1 MSSPFV
7 PDRPIFSYYGDDF
20 TGSTDALE
28 ALAENGVP
36 SVLFLRLP
44 DAGDLC
50 KFSGCRAI
58 GIAGESRSRP
68 PAWMRAELPRV
79 FETLRQIGAPVLQ
92 YKVCSTFDSSPEA
105 GSIGCAIEIGREVF
119 GNRSVGVVPAAP
131 LLRRYVVFGNLFA
144 AAGQAI
150 HRIDRHPAMG
160 AHPITPMDEG
170 DLRLHLA
177 RQTSLEIA
185 GVNLFELRANTW
197 QWPERAGMVLF
208 DGLDPEDMAQA
219 ARRIWE
225 HRGTQQTFVA
235 GSSGFTYGLMDY
247 WHAQG
252 WLPQTNGHATEAR
265 GNDGRLL
272 VLSGSCSP
280 ATEVQIRTALQA
292 GFHGIRLNPAD
303 LNPAAAEAEA
313 VARLAEG
320 RSVILY
326 SGLGEAGRVAIDDR
340 LALAKAMG
348 RLLRKV
354 MLASVVRRAVVAGG
368 DTSSHAAQE
377 LGVSALTFVAPLA
390 RGAPLCRAHG
400 WPGELDLV
408 LKGGQVGLPSFFE
421 DVRSWGAKG

>member
-7 PDRPIFSYYGDDF
+7 PERPIFSYYGDDF

-44 DAGDLC
+44 DAADLC
-50 KFSGCRAI
+50 RFSGCRAI

-68 PAWMRAELPRV
+68 PEWMRAELPRV
-79 FETLRQIGAPVLQ
+79 FETLRQIGAPVVQ
-92 YKVCSTFDSSPEA
+92 YKVCSTFDSSPEV
-105 GSIGCAIEIGREVF
+105 GSIGCAIEIGREIF
-119 GNRSVGVVPAAP
+119 GDRSVGVVPAAP
-131 LLRRYVVFGNLFA
+131 LLRRYVAFGNLFA
-144 AAGQAI
+144 ASGEAI
-150 HRIDRHPAMG
+150 HRIDRHSAMG
-160 AHPITPMDEG
+160 AHPITPMDES

-197 QWPERAGMVLF
+197 QWPERAGIVLF
-208 DGLDPEDMAQA
+208 DGLDPEDMTQA

-225 HRGTQQTFVA
+225 HRQTFVV

-247 WHAQG
+247 WRAQR
-252 WLPQTNGHATEAR
+252 WLPEPNEFAAHAR
-265 GNDGRLL
+265 RSDGRLL

-280 ATEVQIRTALQA
+280 ATETQIRTALRD
-292 GFHGIRLNPAD
+292 GFHGIRLDPAE
-303 LNPAAAEAEA
+303 LNFDSAEGEA
-313 VARLAEG
+313 TAQLTAG

-326 SGLGEAGRVAIDDR
+326 SALGNGGRVAIEDR
-340 LALAKAMG
+340 PKLGKAMG
-348 RLLRKV
+348 RLLRNV
-354 MLASVVRRAVVAGG
+354 VLASDLHRAVVAGG

-377 LGVSALTFVAPLA
+377 LGISALTFVAPLA
-390 RGAPLCRAHG
+390 RGAPLCHAHG

-408 LKGGQVGLPSFFE
+408 LKGGQVGPPSFFE
-421 DVRSWGAKG
+421 DVRSWGAKE